1 VTPNKPRTP
10 ASAHDILLRLI
21 DACGGPKIVAAFLG
35 VRLGTAYSWTDPD
48 TSPGSAPFAQVC
60 LLTEHFGITAAAEHL
75 ALLAGGV
82 FVPLPSDDGEL
93 DEHAATLTLETAEIV
108 GEIIRC
114 TRSNS
119 EGGTKLTPAER
130 ARLKRMAFDVM
141 RVMSGIL
148 SELRE
153 GE

>member
-1 VTPNKPRTP
+1 VNPYKPRTP
-10 ASAHDILLRLI
+10 ASAHDAIDRLI
-21 DACGGPKIVAAFLG
+21 EACGGPKAVAAFLS
-35 VRLGTAYSWTDPD
+35 VRLGTVYGWTDPD
-48 TSPGSAPFAQVC
+48 VSQGAPFAQVC
-60 LLTEHFGITAAAEHL
+60 LLTEHHKVTAAAEHL

-93 DEHAATLTLETAEIV
+93 DEHAASLTLETAEIV

-114 TRSNS
+114 TRADS
-119 EGGTKLTPAER
+119 EGGAKLTSAER
-130 ARLKRMAFDVM
+130 AKLKRQAFDVM